1 MTMNLNPDQVR
12 RTIESLIVR
21 FPELQDDEET
31 WRLTLE
37 SESNTF
43 ECLRMIERK
52 RQEAETM
59 YRAID
64 TNMCELRARQERFE
78 RREEAMRALAFDIL
92 QAADL
97 RKAELPEAT
106 LSIANGKPRVIITD
120 DTKLPPDC
128 WRVKRE
134 PNKTRIAELFAAGT
148 TVYGATLSN
157 AEPHLVVRTR

>member
-1 MTMNLNPDQVR
+1 MNLNPDQVR

-21 FPELQDDEET
+21 YPELKDDEET

-43 ECLRMIERK
+43 ECLRQIERK
-52 RQEAETM
+52 RQETDCLID
-59 YRAID
+59 AIQM
-64 TNMCELRARQERFE
+64 NMDELKTRKARFE
-78 RREEAMRALAFDIL
+78 RREEAMRALAFEIL

>member
-21 FPELQDDEET
+21 YPELKDDEET

-52 RQEAETM
+52 RQEAATM
-59 YRAID
+59 MNAI
-64 TNMCELRARQERFE
+64 TENMAELNTRQLRFE
-78 RREEAMRALAFDIL
+78 RREEAMRALAFAIL

-106 LSIANGKPRVIITD
+106 LSIANGKSKVIITD
-120 DTKLPPDC
+120 EKLLPVWA
-128 WRVKRE
+128 WRIKKE
-134 PNKTRIAELFAAGT
+134 PCKEFIKSEMEQGV
-148 TVYGATLSN
+148 TVPGATLSN
-157 AEPHLVVRTR
+157 AEEHLVIRTK

>member
-1 MTMNLNPDQVR
+1 MNLNPEQVR

-21 FPELQDDEET
+21 YPELQDDEEA

-37 SESNTF
+37 SETNAF

-78 RREEAMRALAFDIL
+78 RREEAMRALELKIL
-92 QAADL
+92 EAADL

-106 LSIANGKPRVIITD
+106 LSIANGVRKVIITD
-120 DTKLPPDC
+120 ESELPDDAF
-128 WRVKRE
+128 RVKRE
-134 PNKTRIAELFAAGT
+134 PNKQLIKAWMDAGQE
-148 TVYGATLSN
+148 VPGAILSN
-157 AEPHLVVRTR
+157 AEPHLTIRTK